1 MKKKII
7 LSLSF
12 LVLSIFI
19 SSIFKVRLDS
29 TFVNTLYT
37 VSGIMFSIG
46 MGVICTFNPDK
57 IKNRNFFKLVK
68 DNIIRVRNSYL
79 LFFGLISASYLIYL
93 LDPNFE
99 YSIILYKTI
108 NITFTMSIF
117 ILCQSILTI
126 TFFIVNFLEI
136 QKLNFD
142 IADRLNH

>member
-19 SSIFKVRLDS
+19 SSIFRVRLDS

-57 IKNRNFFKLVK
+57 IKNRYFFKLVK
-68 DNIIRVRNSYL
+68 DNIIRLRNSYL
-79 LFFGLISASYLIYL
+79 LFFVLISVSYLIYL

-108 NITFTMSIF
+108 NITFNMSIF